1 MTRSAAMRQVSMPVL
16 LAPLTIGAAALLA
29 AFPVEAHHSFAMFD
43 QQKVMTLNGTVK
55 EFRWVNPH
63 SAIFVKVDGSDDPDK
78 LWSVE
83 MTSPSNLTRRGWTRD
98 TLKPGDRISV
108 EINPLRDGRHGG
120 GFRSA
125 TLLDS
130 GRVLGGNL
138 FTAGQS

>member
-1 MTRSAAMRQVSMPVL
+1 MMRRNTKLVL
-16 LAPLTIGAAALLA
+16 LAPALAALVSLPA
-29 AFPVEAHHSFAMFD
+29 SAHHSFAMFD
-43 QQKVMTLNGTVK
+43 PERTVTLTGTVK

-63 SAIFVKVDGSDDPDK
+63 SAIFVKVDGSDDPGK
-78 LWSVE
+78 LWAVE
-83 MTSPSNLTRRGWTRD
+83 MTSPSNLTRRGWTRT

-120 GFRSA
+120 GFRTA

-130 GRVLGGNL
+130 GRVLGGSL